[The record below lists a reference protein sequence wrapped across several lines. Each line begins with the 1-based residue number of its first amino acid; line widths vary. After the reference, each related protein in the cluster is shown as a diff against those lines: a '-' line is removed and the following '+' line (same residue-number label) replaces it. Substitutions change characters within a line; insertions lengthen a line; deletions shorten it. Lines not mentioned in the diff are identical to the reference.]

1 MTLILELSAR
11 RGAAPGAPAHH
22 VFDEA
27 GGTIGRDGKN
37 SWVLADGEV
46 SGRHAQISYRNGSFY
61 IEDTNST
68 NGVSI
73 NSLENRLVP
82 SRRYP
87 LTSGDRI
94 FIASHV
100 ITVTIAAAA
109 DQAVR
114 PLDSGMA
121 IPASERGGR
130 AADSNPFLTDDPFAE
145 GDAPL
150 ARQSPFPTPAAA
162 DSAEELNPLNLLGGA
177 PKPRAKQPAADPG
190 RPPAGSLLESHYR
203 PPDVVRT
210 KPDVPPV
217 PELLPAHELVP
228 HDYDPLRD
236 DSMIAPAD
244 ELFPSV
250 NPAAPPFE
258 SVQAPPPPPAPAPRP
273 EPTATMP
280 MLVDVRPADE
290 PAPPVS
296 GAVRMSLDV
305 QALLEGAGV
314 EGSLAAADLE
324 QTFGQILRVVVD
336 GVMEVL
342 RARQEIKDEFRMH
355 LTQFRPTENNPLKFS
370 ANVEDALHNLLVKR
384 NPAYLGPVESFAE
397 AFQDLRHHQIA
408 MLAGMRAAFDA
419 MLDEFEPDRLQNE
432 FDRHI
437 KTGALLSVPAKLR
450 YWDSYRDR
458 LRELVQDKDATF
470 RKLFGEEFAEAY
482 EAQLRRL
489 KEAGGRGPLPA
500 AARGKQE

>member
-1 MTLILELSAR
+1 MNLILELSAR
-11 RGAAPGAPAHH
+11 RGAGPGATSH

-27 GGTIGRDGKN
+27 GGTIGRDAKN
-37 SWVLADGEV
+37 SWVLPDGEV
-46 SGRHAQISYRNGSFY
+46 SARHAQISYRNGSFY

-100 ITVTIAAAA
+100 VTVTIAAAE
-109 DQAVR
+109 QQPAVR
-114 PLDSGMA
+114 RPL
-121 IPASERGGR
+121 E
-130 AADSNPFLTDDPFAE
+130 ADPFADDPFAS
-145 GDAPL
+145 GDA
-150 ARQSPFPTPAAA
+150 AFAGQSPFPTPAAA

-177 PKPRAKQPAADPG
+177 PKPRARRPADPPRPAA
-190 RPPAGSLLESHYR
+190 GSVLESYYR
-203 PPDVVRT
+203 PPDVVPV
-210 KPDVPPV
+210 KPPPA
-217 PELLPAHELVP
+217 PAHELVP

-236 DSMIAPAD
+236 DSVIAPAD
-244 ELFPSV
+244 ELFASAP
-250 NPAAPPFE
+250 APPPLE
-258 SVQAPPPPPAPAPRP
+258 AIQEPPAPPPPMPPPAPTTTMPRP
-273 EPTATMP
+273 VDLRPSTPLGPGPANEPGQPRTSID
-280 MLVDVRPADE
+280 L
-290 PAPPVS
+290 
-296 GAVRMSLDV
+296 
-305 QALLEGAGV
+305 QALLEGAGL
-314 EGSLAAADLE
+314 EGVVAAADLE
-324 QTFGQILRVVVD
+324 QTFGQILRVVVE

-342 RARQEIKDEFRMH
+342 RSRHEIKDEFRMH
-355 LTQFRPTENNPLKFS
+355 LTQFRPAENNPLKFS

-384 NPAYLGPVESFAE
+384 NAAYLGPVESFAE

-419 MLDEFEPDRLQNE
+419 LLAEFDPDHLQNE

-450 YWDSYRDR
+450 YWDFYRDR

-470 RKLFGEEFAEAY
+470 RRLFGEEFAEAY

-489 KEAGGRGPLPA
+489 KESGGKGPELL
-500 AARGKQE
+500 

>member
-1 MTLILELSAR
+1 VTLILELSAR
-11 RGAAPGAPAHH
+11 RGASPGATRH

-27 GGTIGRDGKN
+27 GGTIGRDAKN
-37 SWVLADGEV
+37 SWVLPDGEV
-46 SGRHAQISYRNGSFY
+46 SARHAQISYRNGSFY

-87 LTSGDRI
+87 LTSGDRL

-100 ITVTIAAAA
+100 VTVTIAEAE
-109 DQAVR
+109 QQPAVGR
-114 PLDSGMA
+114 PLEGD
-121 IPASERGGR
+121 
-130 AADSNPFLTDDPFAE
+130 PFADDPFAS
-145 GDAPL
+145 GHTPL
-150 ARQSPFPTPAAA
+150 AGQSPFPTPAAA

-177 PKPRAKQPAADPG
+177 PKPRAKRPADPP
-190 RPPAGSLLESHYR
+190 RPAAGSLLDSYYR
-203 PPDVVRT
+203 PPDVVGV
-210 KPDVPPV
+210 KPPPA
-217 PELLPAHELVP
+217 PAPELVP

-236 DSMIAPAD
+236 DSVIAPGD
-244 ELFPSV
+244 EFFGSV
-250 NPAAPPFE
+250 PPAPPVE
-258 SVQAPPPPPAPAPRP
+258 AIQEPPPRSAPTPPPAPTTTLPMPRL
-273 EPTATMP
+273 A
-280 MLVDVRPADE
+280 DVRPSTALGPGPANE
-290 PAPPVS
+290 PVQP
-296 GAVRMSLDV
+296 RTSLDV

-314 EGSLAAADLE
+314 DGAVAAADLE
-324 QTFGQILRVVVD
+324 QTFGQILRVVVE

-355 LTQFRPTENNPLKFS
+355 LTQFRPAENNPLKFS

-384 NPAYLGPVESFAE
+384 NPAYLGPVDSFAE
-397 AFQDLRHHQIA
+397 AFQDLRLHQIA

-419 MLDEFEPDRLQNE
+419 LLEEFDPDHLQTE

-470 RKLFGEEFAEAY
+470 RRLFGEVFAEAY

-489 KEAGGRGPLPA
+489 KESGGKGPELL
-500 AARGKQE
+500 

>member
-1 MTLILELSAR
+1 VNTVILTLEL
-11 RGAAPGAPAHH
+11 GAPHGVNPGVLKRQ
-22 VFDEA
+22 VFDEN

-37 SWVLADGEV
+37 SWVLPDAEV

-73 NSLENRLVP
+73 NSVENRLVP

-100 ITVTIAAAA
+100 IAVTIAASE
-109 DQAVR
+109 DQAIRR
-114 PLDSGMA
+114 PLDSGKA
-121 IPASERGGR
+121 IPS
-130 AADSNPFLTDDPFAE
+130 DPFLTGDPFAD

-177 PKPRAKQPAADPG
+177 PKRRAKPAVDPG
-190 RPPAGSLLESHYR
+190 RPVGGSLLESHYR
-203 PPDVVRT
+203 PPDVVRA

-236 DSMIAPAD
+236 DSMIDPAD
-244 ELFPSV
+244 ELFPPSV
-250 NPAAPPFE
+250 IPAAPPFE
-258 SVQAPPPPPAPAPRP
+258 AVQDPPRP
-273 EPTATMP
+273 EPTTTMP
-280 MLVDVRPADE
+280 MLVDVQPKDE
-290 PAPPVS
+290 PARAVS
-296 GAVRMSLDV
+296 GAVRAIDV
-305 QALLEGAGV
+305 QALLKGAGL
-314 EGSLAAADLE
+314 EGSVAAADLE
-324 QTFGQILRVVVD
+324 QTFGQILKVVVN

-419 MLDEFEPDRLQNE
+419 MLDEFEPDYLQNE

-450 YWDSYRDR
+450 YWDAYRDR
-458 LRELVQDKDATF
+458 LRELLQDKDATF
-470 RKLFGEEFAEAY
+470 RKLFGEEFAAAY

-489 KEAGGRGPLPA
+489 KESAGKGPELL
-500 AARGKQE
+500 

>member
-11 RGAAPGAPAHH
+11 RAAGPGATRH

-27 GGTIGRDGKN
+27 GGTIGRDAKN
-37 SWVLADGEV
+37 SWVLPDGEV
-46 SGRHAQISYRNGSFY
+46 SARHAQISYRNGSFY

-82 SRRYP
+82 ARRYP

-100 ITVTIAAAA
+100 VTVTIAAAEEQ
-109 DQAVR
+109 QAVR
-114 PLDSGMA
+114 RPLD
-121 IPASERGGR
+121 
-130 AADSNPFLTDDPFAE
+130 DPFLSDDPFAA
-145 GDAPL
+145 GDAL
-150 ARQSPFPTPAAA
+150 AGQSPFPTPAAA

-177 PKPRAKQPAADPG
+177 AKPRPKPAADPP
-190 RPPAGSLLESHYR
+190 RPAGSLLDSYYR
-203 PPDVVRT
+203 PPDVIPA
-210 KPDVPPV
+210 KPAPAPT
-217 PELLPAHELVP
+217 PAHELVP

-236 DSMIAPAD
+236 DSVIAPAD
-244 ELFPSV
+244 ELFASV
-250 NPAAPPFE
+250 PPPTPFE
-258 SVQAPPPPPAPAPRP
+258 AIPKPPAPAPAP
-273 EPTATMP
+273 LPPPSSLPPLAPTTTMP
-280 MLVDVRPADE
+280 RPVIDARPSTALAPAHE
-290 PAPPVS
+290 PVQP
-296 GAVRMSLDV
+296 RTSLDV
-305 QALLEGAGV
+305 QALLEGAGL
-314 EGSLAAADLE
+314 EGAISAADLE
-324 QTFGQILRVVVD
+324 QTFGQILRVVVE

-355 LTQFRPTENNPLKFS
+355 LTQFRPAENNPLKFS

-419 MLDEFEPDRLQNE
+419 LLEEFDPDRLQSE

-437 KTGALLSVPAKLR
+437 KTGSLLTVPAKLR
-450 YWDSYRDR
+450 YWDFYRDR

-470 RKLFGEEFAEAY
+470 RRLFGEEFAEAY

-489 KEAGGRGPLPA
+489 KESGSKGPELL
-500 AARGKQE
+500 

>member
-1 MTLILELSAR
+1 VVRAK
-11 RGAAPGAPAHH
+11 PVVPPAH
-22 VFDEA
+22 E
-27 GGTIGRDGKN
+27 
-37 SWVLADGEV
+37 SV
-46 SGRHAQISYRNGSFY
+46 S
-61 IEDTNST
+61 
-68 NGVSI
+68 
-73 NSLENRLVP
+73 
-82 SRRYP
+82 
-87 LTSGDRI
+87 
-94 FIASHV
+94 
-100 ITVTIAAAA
+100 
-109 DQAVR
+109 
-114 PLDSGMA
+114 
-121 IPASERGGR
+121 
-130 AADSNPFLTDDPFAE
+130 
-145 GDAPL
+145 
-150 ARQSPFPTPAAA
+150 
-162 DSAEELNPLNLLGGA
+162 
-177 PKPRAKQPAADPG
+177 
-190 RPPAGSLLESHYR
+190 
-203 PPDVVRT
+203 
-210 KPDVPPV
+210 
-217 PELLPAHELVP
+217 PAHELVP

-250 NPAAPPFE
+250 IPAASPSEAMQDPL
-258 SVQAPPPPPAPAPRP
+258 APPEPPPAPTPPAPTTPIPRV
-273 EPTATMP
+273 
-280 MLVDVRPADE
+280 VDVRLMDE
-290 PAPPVS
+290 SAQPVP
-296 GAVRMSLDV
+296 GAARTSLDL
-305 QALLEGAGV
+305 QALLEQAGV
-314 EGSLAAADLE
+314 EGAVAAADLE

-419 MLDEFEPDRLQNE
+419 MLDEFDPDHLQNE

-489 KEAGGRGPLPA
+489 KDAGGRAPLPA
-500 AARGKQE
+500 AARGTEE